1 MSESI
6 TPWLHILAITVWIG
20 PQFFLF
26 LAAIPAIRTIEDA
39 QVRAQTLR
47 TIVTRF
53 GWIAWGAMAVIIL
66 TGISNLFQTGSDAPF
81 SLWDSDYRWFR
92 IFAEKMTLVGL
103 AVALTVVHTF
113 WVGPQQ
119 LRLAEQLDADP
130 AAVRNARRLSIA
142 ISAAGLL
149 ASIGALYLGVVLA
162 DHEYTF
168 VVD

>member
-1 MSESI
+1 MSEAI

-26 LAAIPAIRTIEDA
+26 MAAIPALRTIEDA
-39 QVRAQTLR
+39 QVRARTMR

-53 GWIAWGAMAVIIL
+53 GWIAWAAMAVIIL
-66 TGISNLFQTGSDAPF
+66 TGISNLFQTGADAPF

-92 IFAEKMTLVGL
+92 IFGEKMVLVGI
-103 AVALTVVHTF
+103 AVALTAVHTF

-119 LRLAEQLDADP
+119 LRLAEQMDADP
-130 AAVRNARRLSIA
+130 AQLRNIRRLSIA

-149 ASIGALYLGVVLA
+149 ASIGALYLGAVLA
-162 DHEYTF
+162 NHEYTF
-168 VVD
+168 VAD